1 MERRFH
7 MRIYRLFHAQR
18 TEMRREGAAL
28 GLGAGQP
35 KLLSYLL
42 ARGGCMQKEL
52 ADYFEVDPAV
62 VSRMLLALEREG
74 FISRDAGSPRR
85 RCGLVELT
93 EKGRKAAQAWL
104 ECGERFDE
112 RLLQGFSPE
121 ERDSFADYL
130 ARAYRNL
137 RSEEVE
143 PDA

>member
-1 MERRFH
+1 M
-7 MRIYRLFHAQR
+7 
-18 TEMRREGAAL
+18 
-28 GLGAGQP
+28 
-35 KLLSYLL
+35 
-42 ARGGCMQKEL
+42 
-52 ADYFEVDPAV
+52 
-62 VSRMLLALEREG
+62 
-74 FISRDAGSPRR
+74 
-85 RCGLVELT
+85 ELT